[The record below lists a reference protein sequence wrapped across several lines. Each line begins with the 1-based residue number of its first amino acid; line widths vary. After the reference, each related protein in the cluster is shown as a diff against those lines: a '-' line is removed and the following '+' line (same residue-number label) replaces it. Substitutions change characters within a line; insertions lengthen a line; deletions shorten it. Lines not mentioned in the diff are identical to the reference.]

1 MEYAEGVMS
10 NIQQLFFRN
19 MTAATIALLAISKS
33 QATSKVTSKATQARR
48 KNLDGLLAN
57 SIGDALYLMDDGP
70 DRKFIVDN
78 LLKARRAFNE
88 DDYPRAAEHTK
99 AASALF
105 DKLLMEGKL

>member
-19 MTAATIALLAISKS
+19 MTAATIALLATSKP
-33 QATSKVTSKATQARR
+33 QVTSKVTQARR

-105 DKLLMEGKL
+105 DKLLMEGKI

>member
-19 MTAATIALLAISKS
+19 MTAATIALLAFSRS
-33 QATSKVTSKATQARR
+33 PVTSRATQARH

>member
-19 MTAATIALLAISKS
+19 MTAATIALRAISKS
-33 QATSKVTSKATQARR
+33 PETSRMTQARR
-48 KNLDGLLAN
+48 KMFDGIMAN
-57 SIGDALYLMDDGP
+57 SVGDVLYLMDDGP

-88 DDYPRAAEHTK
+88 DDYPRAAEHVK
-99 AASALF
+99 AASDLF